1 MTNAMFIIGSGD
13 NLARGRERCVGD
25 LGPGTKAI
33 SRPDPNTAATFL
45 SQNDDKKDEMDGRS
59 DGCSGGYG
67 GGGQGGNHQRQ
78 KSTVV
83 TNFFP
88 SENFA
93 WVDDAVTW
101 KGGEKDRERGE
112 RDLAFGGPS
121 QLAGR
126 QHDDRQTEI
135 MPKRRRRSTPT
146 STSLRA
152 AGNCPPSRLPSI
164 PCRLLG
170 SCPSTPMFNITWPSN

>member
-1 MTNAMFIIGSGD
+1 MLESGD
-13 NLARGRERCVGD
+13 NLARGREGCVGD

-101 KGGEKDRERGE
+101 KGGEKDRE
-112 RDLAFGGPS
+112 
-121 QLAGR
+121 
-126 QHDDRQTEI
+126 
-135 MPKRRRRSTPT
+135 
-146 STSLRA
+146 
-152 AGNCPPSRLPSI
+152 
-164 PCRLLG
+164 
-170 SCPSTPMFNITWPSN
+170 

>member
-1 MTNAMFIIGSGD
+1 MTNATLGSGD
-13 NLARGRERCVGD
+13 NLAHGREGCVGD
-25 LGPGTKAI
+25 LGLGTKAI

-112 RDLAFGGPS
+112 RNLAFGGPS
-121 QLAGR
+121 QLAGG
-126 QHDDRQTEI
+126 TTTAK
-135 MPKRRRRSTPT
+135 PKLCRN
-146 STSLRA
+146 
-152 AGNCPPSRLPSI
+152 AGLPRPFAQSAIALPRVFYLPHAISSGLTHPRLCSI
-164 PCRLLG
+164 
-170 SCPSTPMFNITWPSN
+170 

>member
-67 GGGQGGNHQRQ
+67 GGGHWPRRQPPTTKINGRNELFSQREFRVGG
-78 KSTVV
+78 
-83 TNFFP
+83 
-88 SENFA
+88 
-93 WVDDAVTW
+93 
-101 KGGEKDRERGE
+101 
-112 RDLAFGGPS
+112 
-121 QLAGR
+121 
-126 QHDDRQTEI
+126 
-135 MPKRRRRSTPT
+135 
-146 STSLRA
+146 
-152 AGNCPPSRLPSI
+152 
-164 PCRLLG
+164 
-170 SCPSTPMFNITWPSN
+170 